1 MTEPVFDKSAN
12 TGLRHLMNAARFS
25 TQGLAS
31 AIQHEAAFR
40 QELVLGLLMFTS
52 GAWLASASWQILG
65 LFCAIMLVLVVELLN
80 SGIEAAVDR
89 TGIEINEY
97 AKLAK
102 DYGSAAV
109 MLSLVIAGS
118 IWCYILSIWLLT
130 K

>member
-1 MTEPVFDKSAN
+1 LTEPVFDKSAN
-12 TGLRHLMNAARFS
+12 TGLKHLMNAARFS
-25 TQGLAS
+25 IQGLTS

-40 QELVLGLLMFTS
+40 QELVIGLLMFAS
-52 GAWLASASWQILG
+52 GAWLASAAWELIG

-109 MLSLVIAGS
+109 MLSLIIAGS
-118 IWCYILSIWLLT
+118 IWCYILYTWLLT